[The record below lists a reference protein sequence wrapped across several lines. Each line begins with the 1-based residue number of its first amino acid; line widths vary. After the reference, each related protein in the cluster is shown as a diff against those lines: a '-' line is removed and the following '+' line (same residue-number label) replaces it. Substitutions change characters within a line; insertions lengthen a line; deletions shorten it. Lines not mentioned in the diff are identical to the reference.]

1 MNKVDKA
8 LVFAAADKFEQ
19 VKATF
24 RTLFQSYIQDKSNPI
39 SERLMVWE
47 CHACNALLIADYRS
61 DIDKD
66 LCEILI
72 PEEAER
78 YQLISFQD
86 LAEHIIPDDLWDKYY
101 GDPED
106 EGMAPEACIE
116 LICKDHPEIAEK
128 FEKVFAS
135 EFSGVVNDW

>member
-24 RTLFQSYIQDKSNPI
+24 QTLFQSYVQDKSNPI

-72 PEEAER
+72 PDEAER

-128 FEKVFAS
+128 FEKVFVS

>member
-24 RTLFQSYIQDKSNPI
+24 RTLFQYYVQDKSNPI

>member
-8 LVFAAADKFEQ
+8 LVFVAADKFEQ

-24 RTLFQSYIQDKSNPI
+24 RTLFQYYVQDKSNPI

-106 EGMAPEACIE
+106 EGMTPEACIE

>member
-8 LVFAAADKFEQ
+8 LVFAAADKLEQ

-24 RTLFQSYIQDKSNPI
+24 RTLFQSYVQDKSNPI

-66 LCEILI
+66 MCEILI

-106 EGMAPEACIE
+106 EGMTPEACIE

-135 EFSGVVNDW
+135 EFSGFVNDW

>member
-86 LAEHIIPDDLWDKYY
+86 LAEQIIPDDLWDKYY

-106 EGMAPEACIE
+106 EGMTPEACIE

>member
-24 RTLFQSYIQDKSNPI
+24 RTMFQSYVQDKSNPI

-86 LAEHIIPDDLWDKYY
+86 LAEQIIPDDLWDKYY

-106 EGMAPEACIE
+106 EGMTPEACIE

>member
-24 RTLFQSYIQDKSNPI
+24 RTLFQSYVQDKSNPI

-78 YQLISFQD
+78 YQQISFQD

>member
-24 RTLFQSYIQDKSNPI
+24 RTLFQSYVQDKSNPI

-72 PEEAER
+72 PDEAER

-128 FEKVFAS
+128 FEQVLAS
-135 EFSGVVNDW
+135 EFSGFVNDW

>member
-24 RTLFQSYIQDKSNPI
+24 RTLFQSYVQDKSNPI

-135 EFSGVVNDW
+135 EFSGFVNDW

>member
-1 MNKVDKA
+1 MHKVDKA

-24 RTLFQSYIQDKSNPI
+24 RTLFQSYVQDKSNPI

-72 PEEAER
+72 PDEAER

-106 EGMAPEACIE
+106 EGMTPEACIE

>member
-24 RTLFQSYIQDKSNPI
+24 RTLFQSYVQDKSNPI

-106 EGMAPEACIE
+106 EGMTPEACIE
-116 LICKDHPEIAEK
+116 LICKDHPEIADK

>member
-24 RTLFQSYIQDKSNPI
+24 RTLFQSYVQDKSNPI

-106 EGMAPEACIE
+106 EGMTPEACIE

>member
-8 LVFAAADKFEQ
+8 LVFAAADKLEQ

-24 RTLFQSYIQDKSNPI
+24 RTLFQSYVQDKSNPI

-72 PEEAER
+72 AEEAER

-106 EGMAPEACIE
+106 EGMTPEACIE

>member
-24 RTLFQSYIQDKSNPI
+24 RTLFQSYVQDKSNPI

-86 LAEHIIPDDLWDKYY
+86 LAEHIVPDDLWDKYY

-106 EGMAPEACIE
+106 EGMTPEACIE

>member
-24 RTLFQSYIQDKSNPI
+24 RTLFQSYVQDKSNPI

-47 CHACNALLIADYRS
+47 CHACNALLIADYHS

-135 EFSGVVNDW
+135 EFSGFVNDW

>member
-24 RTLFQSYIQDKSNPI
+24 RTLFQSYVQDTSNPI

-66 LCEILI
+66 LCEILL

-106 EGMAPEACIE
+106 EGMTPEACIE

>member
-1 MNKVDKA
+1 MNKVDKD

-24 RTLFQSYIQDKSNPI
+24 RTLFQSYVQDKSNPI

-106 EGMAPEACIE
+106 EGMTPEACIE

>member
-24 RTLFQSYIQDKSNPI
+24 RTLFQSYVQDKSNPI

-72 PEEAER
+72 HEEAER

-86 LAEHIIPDDLWDKYY
+86 LAEHIITDDLWDKYY

-106 EGMAPEACIE
+106 EGMTPEACIE

>member
-8 LVFAAADKFEQ
+8 LVFAAADKLEQ

-24 RTLFQSYIQDKSNPI
+24 RTLFQSYVQDKSNPI
-39 SERLMVWE
+39 SERLMIWE

-106 EGMAPEACIE
+106 EGMTPEACIE

>member
-24 RTLFQSYIQDKSNPI
+24 RTLFQSYVQDKSNPI

-106 EGMAPEACIE
+106 EGMTPEACIE

-135 EFSGVVNDW
+135 EFSGVVND

>member
-24 RTLFQSYIQDKSNPI
+24 RTLFQSYVQDKSNPI

-47 CHACNALLIADYRS
+47 CYATDALLMADYKGEA
-61 DIDKD
+61 DE
-66 LCEILI
+66 EIEELFA
-72 PEEAER
+72 EEAPR
-78 YQLISFQD
+78 YQAVYFQD
-86 LAEHIIPDDLWDKYY
+86 LAERIIPDDLWDKYY
-101 GDPED
+101 GNPED
-106 EGMAPEACIE
+106 DGMTPEACIE
-116 LICKDHPEIAEK
+116 LICKNHPEIAEK

>member
-24 RTLFQSYIQDKSNPI
+24 RTLFQSYVQDKSNPI

-61 DIDKD
+61 DTDKD

-106 EGMAPEACIE
+106 EGMTPEACIE

>member
-8 LVFAAADKFEQ
+8 IVFAAADKFEQ

-24 RTLFQSYIQDKSNPI
+24 RTLFQSYVQDKSNPI

-47 CHACNALLIADYRS
+47 CHACNALLIAYYRS

>member
-24 RTLFQSYIQDKSNPI
+24 RTLFQSYVQDKSNPI
-39 SERLMVWE
+39 SERLMIWE

-66 LCEILI
+66 LCEILL

-106 EGMAPEACIE
+106 EGMTPEACIE

>member
-8 LVFAAADKFEQ
+8 LVFAAADKLEQ

-24 RTLFQSYIQDKSNPI
+24 RTLFQSYVQDKSNPI

-66 LCEILI
+66 LREILI

-106 EGMAPEACIE
+106 EGMTPEACIE

>member
-24 RTLFQSYIQDKSNPI
+24 RTLFQSYVQDKSNPI
-39 SERLMVWE
+39 SERLMIWE

-106 EGMAPEACIE
+106 EGMTPEACIE

-135 EFSGVVNDW
+135 EFSGVLNDW

>member
-1 MNKVDKA
+1 MQKIDKA
-8 LVFAAADKFEQ
+8 LLIATADKFEQ

-24 RTLFQSYIQDKSNPI
+24 KAVFQSYVQDKSNPI
-39 SERLMVWE
+39 SERLMMWE
-47 CHACNALLIADYRS
+47 CFAYNALLIADYRS

-101 GDPED
+101 GDPEED
-106 EGMAPEACIE
+106 GMEPEKCIE

>member
-24 RTLFQSYIQDKSNPI
+24 QTLFQSYVQDKSNPI

-72 PEEAER
+72 PDEAER

-86 LAEHIIPDDLWDKYY
+86 LAEHVIPDDLWDKYY

>member
-24 RTLFQSYIQDKSNPI
+24 RTLFQSYVQDKSNPI

-72 PEEAER
+72 PDEAER

-106 EGMAPEACIE
+106 EGMTPEACIE

>member
-24 RTLFQSYIQDKSNPI
+24 RTLFQSYVQDKSNPI

-72 PEEAER
+72 TEEAER

-106 EGMAPEACIE
+106 EGMTPEACIE

>member
-24 RTLFQSYIQDKSNPI
+24 RTLFQSYVQDKSNPI

-47 CHACNALLIADYRS
+47 CNACNALLIADYRS

-72 PEEAER
+72 AEEAER

-86 LAEHIIPDDLWDKYY
+86 LADHIIPDDLWDKYY

-106 EGMAPEACIE
+106 EGMTPEACIE

>member
-24 RTLFQSYIQDKSNPI
+24 RTLFQSYVQNKSNPI

-61 DIDKD
+61 DISED
-66 LCEILI
+66 LQELFGG
-72 PEEAER
+72 EDTLS
-78 YQLISFQD
+78 YQLVSFQD
-86 LAEHIIPDDLWDKYY
+86 LAEQVIPDDLWDKYY
-101 GDPED
+101 GDPEED
-106 EGMAPEACIE
+106 GMEPEKCIE
-116 LICKDHPEIAEK
+116 LICKDYPEIAEK
-128 FEKVFAS
+128 FEMVFAS
-135 EFSGVVNDW
+135 EFSGFVNDW

>member
-24 RTLFQSYIQDKSNPI
+24 RTLFQSYVQDKSNTI

-47 CHACNALLIADYRS
+47 CHACNTLLIADYRS

-106 EGMAPEACIE
+106 EGMTPEACIE

>member
-24 RTLFQSYIQDKSNPI
+24 RTLFQSYVQDKSNPI

-61 DIDKD
+61 DVDKD

-78 YQLISFQD
+78 YQLVSFQD

-106 EGMAPEACIE
+106 EGMTPEACIE

>member
-24 RTLFQSYIQDKSNPI
+24 RTLFQSYVQDKSNPI

-106 EGMAPEACIE
+106 EGMTPEACIE

-128 FEKVFAS
+128 FEKVFSS

>member
-24 RTLFQSYIQDKSNPI
+24 RTLFQSYVQDKSNPV

-106 EGMAPEACIE
+106 EGMTPEACIE